1 MKTVLLFTVVILNTL
16 VYSQNNNS
24 PQTDIK
30 VNKEYDENGNLIRYD
45 STYTY
50 FYSSEGDPIN
60 FNLNDSLFM
69 NDRFFSNGLFNDSD
83 FFMFPGI
90 PSFEDFFNNDNF
102 IMNDPFFQD
111 FEKLHQEMIDKMKNM
126 QDSISTTPEKMKNPD
141 ALNESETITL

>member
-1 MKTVLLFTVVILNTL
+1 MRTLIFSLLTL
-16 VYSQNNNS
+16 VGISVFAQSNS
-24 PQTDIK
+24 PQTDVK

-50 FYSSEGDPIN
+50 FYSSDGEPFN
-60 FNLNDSLFM
+60 FDMNDSLFIK
-69 NDRFFSNGLFNDSD
+69 DRFFSNGLFNDSD
-83 FFMFPGI
+83 FFMFPEI